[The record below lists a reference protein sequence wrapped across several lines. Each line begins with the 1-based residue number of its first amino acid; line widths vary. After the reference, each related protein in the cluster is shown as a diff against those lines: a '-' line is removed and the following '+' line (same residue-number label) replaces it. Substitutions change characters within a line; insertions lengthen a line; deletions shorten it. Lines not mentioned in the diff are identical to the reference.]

1 MEVEAAR
8 KRQILVEA
16 AAEAEA
22 AKFFGSG
29 NRKRQ
34 EKFDLQFI
42 YFSSEL
48 TFSWYNFVYE
58 YFVLCVMLQDVKKFQ
73 K

>member
-1 MEVEAAR
+1 MEAEAAR

-42 YFSSEL
+42 NFSSEL
-48 TFSWYNFVYE
+48 TFSWYNFV
-58 YFVLCVMLQDVKKFQ
+58 
-73 K
+73 